1 MHKVTKLFDLRTGE
15 ANWTQVPE
23 HEMVVRALGLEAV
36 AVRHELLG
44 NSLRVST
51 HLLGVLLERRVGGLL
66 EGHGNAG
73 NSVVVGATLACRENS
88 SVYAGLQISLAVLAE
103 ENEAGTRATQR
114 LVRRRRDNIT
124 VLKRTVLLLAS
135 NKTRDVGHVAQQ
147 VSTVLLGDLMQG
159 GVFPV
164 TGVSR
169 ATAHEQTRLVQVSV
183 NTKTLVVNVAVVAL
197 HLVRERLEVNG
208 RSSDPLLR
216 SVVTMRQVATIRQAK
231 THDAVV
237 GLDQCRE
244 GSKVGRRA

>member
-1 MHKVTKLFDLRTGE
+1 MKRLCDFNDTVQELTDRLHVLLGHATRREGVGANTDTTRDHSRRVAGDSVLVERNVHKVTKLFDLRTGE

-88 SVYAGLQISLAVLAE
+88 SVYARLQISLAVLAE

-135 NKTRDVGHVAQQ
+135 NRPEMWAMSH
-147 VSTVLLGDLMQG
+147 
-159 GVFPV
+159 
-164 TGVSR
+164 
-169 ATAHEQTRLVQVSV
+169 
-183 NTKTLVVNVAVVAL
+183 
-197 HLVRERLEVNG
+197 
-208 RSSDPLLR
+208 
-216 SVVTMRQVATIRQAK
+216 
-231 THDAVV
+231 
-237 GLDQCRE
+237 
-244 GSKVGRRA
+244 SK